1 MTTIIIKK
9 IGFMTNKKIIFVL
22 FLMIILDFIGFS
34 LIFPLVPDLLI
45 YYFNHPIYSIDF
57 WFNTFIKSL
66 HMNFFEYKIENIVL
80 LMGTFLGSLYS
91 FLQFLFS
98 SFWGKTS
105 DKLGRKK
112 VLLITNTGIAISYLI
127 WLFSNSFIFF
137 IFSRIING
145 IMAGNLGVI
154 SAYISDISNEKN
166 RTSNMGIMGMA
177 IGLGFVIG
185 PAFGGIFYQLGK
197 ILSSQYEILKIFH
210 PFYLCSFGSF
220 LLSFIS
226 VLLNIFFLKESH
238 KESTNKDFSLRYIL
252 FNQDILKLSI
262 VNFVYM
268 LIFTSFEFTF
278 TFFYKFKY
286 LLNPTQMGYLFFYM
300 GILVALS
307 QGIIPRFFSK
317 KLSDI
322 QMIRIGTFLVSFTF
336 LFQLLSNHLLLSIL
350 SLIPLAIGNSFVQPA
365 IYGFASKISEEEK
378 KGFVLGSLRSLS
390 SISRAISPL
399 TGGII
404 YWFYGYKITYFLF
417 FFIVL
422 FIYFLTIIFWL
433 YKK

>member
-1 MTTIIIKK
+1 MA
-9 IGFMTNKKIIFVL
+9 NKKIIIVL

-45 YYFNHPIYSIDF
+45 YYFSHPIYSLDL
-57 WFNTFIKSL
+57 WLNNFIRSL
-66 HMNFFEYKIENIVL
+66 HLNFFEYKIENIVL
-80 LMGTFLGSLYS
+80 LMGTILGSLYS

-105 DKLGRKK
+105 DKIGRKK

-127 WLFSNSFIFF
+127 WFFSNSFIFF

-177 IGLGFVIG
+177 IGFGFVIG
-185 PAFGGIFYQLGK
+185 PVLGGIFYYLGK
-197 ILSSQYEILKIFH
+197 ILSSQYEIFKIFH
-210 PFYLCSFGSF
+210 PFYLCAISSF

-226 VLLNIFFLKESH
+226 VLLNIFFLKETP
-238 KESTNKDFSLRYIL
+238 KEFTTKDFSIKYIL
-252 FNQDILKLSI
+252 INKNILKISL
-262 VNFVYM
+262 VNFAYM

-286 LLNPTQMGYLFFYM
+286 LLNPTQMGYIFFYM
-300 GILVALS
+300 GILVAIF
-307 QGIIPRFFSK
+307 QGIIPRFFSQRI
-317 KLSDI
+317 SDV
-322 QMIRIGTFLVSFTF
+322 QMIRIGTLLVSFTF

-365 IYGFASKISEEEK
+365 VYGFASKISGEEQR
-378 KGFVLGSLRSLS
+378 GFILGSLRSLS

-399 TGGII
+399 TGGIL

-417 FFIVL
+417 FFIIL
-422 FIYFLTIIFWL
+422 FIHFLTIIFWF